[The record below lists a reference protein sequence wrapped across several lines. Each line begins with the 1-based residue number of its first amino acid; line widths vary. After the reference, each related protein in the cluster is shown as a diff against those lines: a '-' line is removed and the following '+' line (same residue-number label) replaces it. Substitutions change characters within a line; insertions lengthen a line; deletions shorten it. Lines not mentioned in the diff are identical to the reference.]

1 MANSIYVD
9 TKLCFFFQ
17 FRKKQ
22 QQKNKDHAAPNE
34 SYQRRILAH
43 RAVMKHNGDTD
54 GDEIQAGQHYAALSS
69 MKYTK

>member
-9 TKLCFFFQ
+9 TKLCFFSVPQ
-17 FRKKQ
+17 KNK
-22 QQKNKDHAAPNE
+22 KNKDHAAPNE
-34 SYQRRILAH
+34 SYQRRILEH

>member
-9 TKLCFFFQ
+9 TKLCFFSVPQ
-17 FRKKQ
+17 KKTK
-22 QQKNKDHAAPNE
+22 KNKDHAAPNE

-54 GDEIQAGQHYAALSS
+54 GDKI
-69 MKYTK
+69 

>member
-22 QQKNKDHAAPNE
+22 QQKNKYHAAPNE

-54 GDEIQAGQHYAALSS
+54 GDEI
-69 MKYTK
+69 